1 MKHLAPGRIMVD
13 LEGVELPAHERRRL
27 EHPACA
33 GVILFSRNYQS
44 PEQLR
49 TLCEQ
54 IKAVREPALVIGVDQ
69 EGGRVQRFREGFT
82 AIPAMRTIG
91 SLWDQDKQRAVVA
104 AHDAAYVIGTELAA
118 CGIDFSFAPVLDLDH
133 GCSSVIG
140 DRAFHASSE
149 AVIELA
155 GAFIKGLGECGMTA
169 VGKHFPG
176 HGAVIA
182 DTHHEAAADHRT
194 LAEIEREDLQP
205 FAALC
210 RGALGAVMPAHVVYD
225 KLDARPAGFSPFWL
239 QEILRKQL
247 GFKGIVFS
255 DDLSMQ
261 AASIAGNAPARA
273 KAALGAGCDIAL
285 VCNAPD
291 DADAVLDSMA
301 SGAGAT
307 DPGTVVALHRKVTSA
322 RQREADQKQAYQ
334 RALERLASV
343 AAVTSR
349 PIA

>member
-1 MKHLAPGRIMVD
+1 MKQLPPGRIMVD
-13 LEGVELPAHERRRL
+13 LEGVELGERDRRRL

-33 GVILFSRNYQS
+33 GVILFSRNYEG

-82 AIPAMRTIG
+82 TIPPMRAFG
-91 SLWDQDKQRAVVA
+91 SLWDRDKQQAAVA

-133 GCSSVIG
+133 ECSTVIG
-140 DRAFHASSE
+140 DRAFHSSAE

-155 GAFIKGLGECGMTA
+155 SAFIKGLAECGMTS

-176 HGAVIA
+176 HGSVVS
-182 DTHHEAAADHRT
+182 DTHHEAAVDHRT

-210 RGALGAVMPAHVVYD
+210 TGALGAVMPAHVVYD

-239 QEILRKQL
+239 QDILRKRL

-261 AASIAGNAPARA
+261 AASIAGDAPARA
-273 KAALGAGCDIAL
+273 EAALDAGCDVAL

-291 DADAVLDSMA
+291 DADAVLESMTAAAAAEPGYTA
-301 SGAGAT
+301 SLYRRTA
-307 DPGTVVALHRKVTSA
+307 SA
-322 RQREADQKQAYQ
+322 RQREADHNQTYQ
-334 RALERLASV
+334 RALQRLANV
-343 AAVTSR
+343 AAEASKPFT
-349 PIA
+349 

>member
-1 MKHLAPGRIMVD
+1 MKQLPPGRIMVD
-13 LEGVELPAHERRRL
+13 LEGVELGERDRRRL

-33 GVILFSRNYQS
+33 GVILFSRNYEG

-69 EGGRVQRFREGFT
+69 EGGRVQR
-82 AIPAMRTIG
+82 
-91 SLWDQDKQRAVVA
+91 DKQQAAVA

-133 GCSSVIG
+133 ECSTVIG
-140 DRAFHASSE
+140 DRAFHSSAE

-155 GAFIKGLGECGMTA
+155 SAFIKGLAECGMTS

-176 HGAVIA
+176 HGSVVS
-182 DTHHEAAADHRT
+182 DTHHETAVDHRT
-194 LAEIEREDLQP
+194 LVEIEREDLQP
-205 FAALC
+205 FVALC
-210 RGALGAVMPAHVVYD
+210 HGVLGAVMPAHVVYE

-239 QEILRKQL
+239 QDILRKRL

-261 AASIAGNAPARA
+261 AASIAGDAPARA
-273 KAALGAGCDIAL
+273 KAALDAGCDVAL

-291 DADAVLDSMA
+291 DADAVLESMTAAAAAEPGYTA
-301 SGAGAT
+301 SLYRRTA
-307 DPGTVVALHRKVTSA
+307 SA
-322 RQREADQKQAYQ
+322 RQREADHNQTYQ
-334 RALERLASV
+334 RALQRLANV
-343 AAVTSR
+343 AAEASKPFT
-349 PIA
+349 

>member
-1 MKHLAPGRIMVD
+1 MKQLPPGRIMVD
-13 LEGVELPAHERRRL
+13 LEGVELGERDRRRL

-33 GVILFSRNYQS
+33 GVILFSRNYEG

-82 AIPAMRTIG
+82 TIPPMRAFG
-91 SLWDQDKQRAVVA
+91 SLWDRDKQQAAVA

-133 GCSSVIG
+133 VHSS
-140 DRAFHASSE
+140 AE

-155 GAFIKGLGECGMTA
+155 GAFINGLADCGMTA

-176 HGAVIA
+176 HGSVVA
-182 DTHHEAAADHRT
+182 DTHHEAAVDHRT
-194 LAEIEREDLQP
+194 LDEIEREDLQP

-210 RGALGAVMPAHVVYD
+210 RGALRAVMPAHVVYD

-239 QEILRKQL
+239 QDILRKQL

-261 AASIAGNAPARA
+261 AASIAGDAPARA
-273 KAALGAGCDIAL
+273 KAALDAGCDVAL

-291 DADAVLDSMA
+291 DADAVLESMA
-301 SGAGAT
+301 APAAT
-307 DPGTVVALHRKVTSA
+307 DPGHIAALYRKTASA
-322 RQREADQKQAYQ
+322 RKHEADHNQTYQ
-334 RALERLASV
+334 RALQRLANVS
-343 AAVTSR
+343 AEASR
-349 PIA
+349 PVA